1 MIRGREY
8 GHFAPHWGKIGPV
21 THNNNQENTG
31 AGARTTQRALF
42 QKNQATGEER
52 VFTIYDHRFIEV
64 SRRGIIGEKKY
75 SLNLSILEPWP
86 VRHRYFSWRWLL
98 STVYFLIATAAYG
111 AYLYYHQN
119 SEVLT
124 RILPFLLI
132 FVLLTLGSL
141 VMFLSRSPHVI
152 EFRSRYCGVPL
163 VSLLYNNPNKEDSK
177 AFVEELKHRIVVA
190 SQSMR
195 IDKHQMLINE
205 ITRLERL
212 VKENILNEHIY
223 EQAKARIP
231 NMKFNQS
238 Y

>member
-1 MIRGREY
+1 MP
-8 GHFAPHWGKIGPV
+8 AM
-21 THNNNQENTG
+21 NNNTKENNG
-31 AGARTTQRALF
+31 GRTTQRALF

-52 VFTIYDHRFIEV
+52 VFTIYDQRFIEV
-64 SRRGIIGEKKY
+64 NRRGIIGEKKY

-86 VRHRYFSWRWLL
+86 VRHRYFSWHWLM
-98 STVYFLIATAAYG
+98 STVYFMIATAAYG
-111 AYLYYHQN
+111 TYLYYHQHT
-119 SEVLT
+119 EVLS
-124 RILPFLLI
+124 RLAPFILI
-132 FVLLTLGSL
+132 FILLTLGSL
-141 VMFLSRSPHVI
+141 VMFLSRSPNVI

-163 VSLLYNNPNKEDSK
+163 VSLLYNNPNKEDCK
-177 AFVEELKHRIVVA
+177 VFVEEMKNRIIAA
-190 SQSMR
+190 SQSTR
-195 IDKHQMLINE
+195 IDKHQMLVNE

>member
-1 MIRGREY
+1 MNMNI
-8 GHFAPHWGKIGPV
+8 
-21 THNNNQENTG
+21 QENSPNG
-31 AGARTTQRALF
+31 QRSAQRALF

-52 VFTIYDHRFIEV
+52 IFTIYDHRFIEV

-86 VRHRYFSWRWLL
+86 VRHRYFSWHWLL
-98 STVYFLIATAAYG
+98 STLYFLIATLAYG
-111 AYLYYHQN
+111 AYLYNHQDTDT
-119 SEVLT
+119 LG
-124 RILPFLLI
+124 RLMPFILI

-141 VMFLSRSPHVI
+141 VMFLSRSAHVI

-163 VSLLYNNPNKEDSK
+163 VSLLYKNPNNEECTN
-177 AFVEELKHRIVVA
+177 FVEELKNRIVAA
-190 SQSMR
+190 SQSTR

-205 ITRLERL
+205 ITRLEKL

-231 NMKFNQS
+231 NMKFNHG
-238 Y
+238 

>member
-1 MIRGREY
+1 MS
-8 GHFAPHWGKIGPV
+8 
-21 THNNNQENTG
+21 NNIQENNG
-31 AGARTTQRALF
+31 HSFRSTQRALF

-52 VFTIYDHRFIEV
+52 VFTIYDQRFIEV

-75 SLNLSILEPWP
+75 NLNLSILEPWP
-86 VRHRYFSWRWLL
+86 VRHRYFSWHWLL
-98 STVYFLIATAAYG
+98 STVYFLIATTAYG
-111 AYLYYHQN
+111 AYLYFHRDTAT
-119 SEVLT
+119 LG
-124 RILPFLLI
+124 RLMPFILI
-132 FVLLTLGSL
+132 FILLTLGSL
-141 VMFLSRSPHVI
+141 VMFLSRSPNVI

-163 VSLLYNNPNKEDSK
+163 VSLLYNKPSK
-177 AFVEELKHRIVVA
+177 DDCKSFVEEMKNRIIAA
-190 SQSMR
+190 SQSTK

-231 NMKFNQS
+231 NMKFNQG

>member
-1 MIRGREY
+1 M
-8 GHFAPHWGKIGPV
+8 
-21 THNNNQENTG
+21 NNNTQDNN
-31 AGARTTQRALF
+31 ASSNRSTQRALF

-52 VFTIYDHRFIEV
+52 VFTIYDQRFVEV
-64 SRRGIIGEKKY
+64 NRRGIIGEKKY

-86 VRHRYFSWRWLL
+86 VRHRHFSWHWLM
-98 STVYFLIATAAYG
+98 STVYFLIATGAYG
-111 AYLYYHQN
+111 AYLYYHR
-119 SEVLT
+119 ETETIGRLM
-124 RILPFLLI
+124 PFVLI
-132 FVLLTLGSL
+132 FVLMTLGSL
-141 VMFLSRSPHVI
+141 VMFLSRSANVI

-163 VSLLYNNPNKEDSK
+163 VSLLYNNPNKNDCKS
-177 AFVEELKHRIVVA
+177 FVEEMKNRIIAA
-190 SQSMR
+190 SQSTK

>member
-1 MIRGREY
+1 M
-8 GHFAPHWGKIGPV
+8 
-21 THNNNQENTG
+21 TNNNNQEKSSYS
-31 AGARTTQRALF
+31 ARTTQRALF

-52 VFTIYDHRFIEV
+52 VFTVYDQRFIEV
-64 SRRGIIGEKKY
+64 NRRGIIGEKKY
-75 SLNLSILEPWP
+75 NLNLSILEPWP
-86 VRHRYFSWRWLL
+86 VRQRYFSWHWLL
-98 STVYFLIATAAYG
+98 STVYFLIATVAYSL
-111 AYLYYHQN
+111 YLYHHRDTDI
-119 SEVLT
+119 LT
-124 RILPFLLI
+124 RLLPFVLI

-163 VSLLYNNPNKEDSK
+163 VSLFYNNPNKEECK
-177 AFVEELKHRIVVA
+177 VFVEELKNRIIAA
-190 SQSMR
+190 SQSTR

-223 EQAKARIP
+223 AQAKERIP
-231 NMKFNQS
+231 NMKFTQG

>member
-1 MIRGREY
+1 M
-8 GHFAPHWGKIGPV
+8 
-21 THNNNQENTG
+21 NNNASDRHSTPV
-31 AGARTTQRALF
+31 RTTQRALF

-64 SRRGIIGEKKY
+64 NRRSIIGEKKY
-75 SLNLSILEPWP
+75 NLNLSILEPWP
-86 VRHRYFSWRWLL
+86 VRQRYFSWHWLM
-98 STVYFLIATAAYG
+98 STFYFLIATAAYSY
-111 AYLYYHQN
+111 YLYFHR
-119 SEVLT
+119 ETETLGRLMPFVL
-124 RILPFLLI
+124 L

-163 VSLLYNNPNKEDSK
+163 VSLFYNNPNKDESK
-177 AFVEELKHRIVVA
+177 AFVEELKSRIVVA
-190 SQSMR
+190 SQSTR

-231 NMKFNQS
+231 NMKFTQG

>member
-1 MIRGREY
+1 M
-8 GHFAPHWGKIGPV
+8 
-21 THNNNQENTG
+21 NTNIQDSG
-31 AGARTTQRALF
+31 VNDLRTTQRALY

-52 VFTIYDHRFIEV
+52 GFTIYDQRFIEV
-64 SRRGIIGEKKY
+64 NRRGIIGEKKY

-86 VRHRYFSWRWLL
+86 VRHRYFSWHWLL
-98 STVYFLIATAAYG
+98 GTLYFLVATAVYG
-111 AYLYYHQN
+111 AYLYTHQDT
-119 SEVLT
+119 ETLT
-124 RILPFLLI
+124 RLI
-132 FVLLTLGSL
+132 PFVLVFILLMLGSL
-141 VMFLSRSPHVI
+141 VMFLSRSPNVI

-163 VSLLYNNPNKEDSK
+163 VSIMYNKPSK
-177 AFVEELKHRIVVA
+177 SECQAFVEEMKNRIIAA
-190 SQSMR
+190 SQSNK

-231 NMKFNQS
+231 NMKFTPG